1 MIRGTPGAIETMRLA
16 VVAPPASRTL
26 GSVDYIPVYCLTAI
40 VLKAQLA
47 QHVGRVIVG
56 PQIGS
61 TKSDMMNT
69 RSLEDRNSLLELHS
83 LLRGR
88 QQTIVGMNM
97 AVNVKPNSS
106 STQPSYQVGMPL
118 QDYGGDGKGGYVPI
132 PGRRT
137 KVGIHH
143 RDEPG

>member
-61 TKSDMMNT
+61 TKSDMPNA
-69 RSLEDRNSLLELHS
+69 RSLEDRNSLLELLS

-88 QQTIVGMNM
+88 QQTIVGMNV
-97 AVNVKPNSS
+97 AVNVKPNSL

-118 QDYGGDGKGGYVPI
+118 QDYGGDWESGYAAI
-132 PGRRT
+132 PGCHT
-137 KVGIHH
+137 DVGIHH
-143 RDEPG
+143 RHESG